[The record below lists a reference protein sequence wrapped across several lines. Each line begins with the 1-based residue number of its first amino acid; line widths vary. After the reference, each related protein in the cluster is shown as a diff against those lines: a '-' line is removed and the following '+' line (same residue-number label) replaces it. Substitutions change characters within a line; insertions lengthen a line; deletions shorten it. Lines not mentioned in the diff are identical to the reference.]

1 MFGKLKFSRGVI
13 KKMEIT
19 KENLKKIIT
28 RKRGD
33 MQKELIEKEP
43 KKSKVSHFKKE
54 KIKKLNLDYEM
65 FLQ

>member
-1 MFGKLKFSRGVI
+1 
-13 KKMEIT
+13 MEIT

-28 RKRGD
+28 RKRED
-33 MQKELIEKEP
+33 MQKKLIDKEP
-43 KKSKVSHFKKE
+43 KHAKIKFFKKE

>member
-1 MFGKLKFSRGVI
+1 
-13 KKMEIT
+13 MEIT

-33 MQKELIEKEP
+33 MQKELIDKEP
-43 KKSKVSHFKKE
+43 KQVKVKFFKKE